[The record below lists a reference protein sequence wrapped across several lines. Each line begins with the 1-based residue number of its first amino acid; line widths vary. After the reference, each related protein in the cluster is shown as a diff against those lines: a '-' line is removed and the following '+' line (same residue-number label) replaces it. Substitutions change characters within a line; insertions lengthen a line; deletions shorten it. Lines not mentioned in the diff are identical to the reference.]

1 MAVFTDYE
9 HFHLLISTLEE
20 KNHYWTVNNKNN
32 SHHPNHYIIRRFKL
46 PRNVRKKVLTA
57 WTAKKNDCLLTRIIE
72 TKTTDHATSKAN
84 NPMEPMRFS
93 ILTR

>member
-32 SHHPNHYIIRRFKL
+32 SHHPNHSLYDASNFPETQGKKL
-46 PRNVRKKVLTA
+46 
-57 WTAKKNDCLLTRIIE
+57 
-72 TKTTDHATSKAN
+72 
-84 NPMEPMRFS
+84 
-93 ILTR
+93 